1 MKVCRTRDSDRLFV
15 TDMLQV
21 TYREQRLME
30 SGVYR
35 VNRKKNHTG
44 DIEKYAFDKEMV
56 KGRLKELCDKNEN

>member
-1 MKVCRTRDSDRLFV
+1 
-15 TDMLQV
+15 
-21 TYREQRLME
+21 ME

-56 KGRLKELCDKNEN
+56 KGRLKELCDKNENQDEVGEKIWAKGESTRQQGAQSDTG